1 MRRLHQRLRA
11 LLTPPSG
18 GSTLVAEAPSV
29 PLPALFRRFWPFAR
43 PYRLAI
49 AGGLALSI
57 AVPVFEA
64 GEIWLFKVVVDDV
77 LVPRDLGPLVWIAL
91 GYLAITLV
99 GGFISFL
106 DDYVA
111 AWVGE
116 HFLLDVRA
124 ALFGHL
130 QRLSLDVLDRRRLG
144 DLVTRLTGDVQAIE
158 TLVLDGVADATAAV
172 ARMLVFAG
180 ALFYLSWKLAAVS
193 LIVVPFFWWAARRFS
208 AVVKRAS
215 REKGRAPPSHRRA
228 ASRESGRR
236 SGSHTAVAEESL
248 DNAILVQSLNRQ
260 ATESARC
267 RRKNSAINQP

>member
-49 AGGLALSI
+49 AGGLVLSI
-57 AVPVFEA
+57 VVPVFEA
-64 GEIWLFKVVVDDV
+64 GEIWLFKVVIDDV
-77 LVPRDLGPLVWIAL
+77 LVPRDLGPLLWIAL

-99 GGFISFL
+99 AGFISFL

-158 TLVLDGVADATAAV
+158 NFLLTGVSVGVSAATRV
-172 ARMLVFAG
+172 LVFG
-180 ALFYLSWKLAAVS
+180 GLLFYLSWKLALVA
-193 LIVVPFFWWAARRFS
+193 LVVAPLFWWTARRFS
-208 AVVKRAS
+208 
-215 REKGRAPPSHRRA
+215 G
-228 ASRESGRR
+228 
-236 SGSHTAVAEESL
+236 
-248 DNAILVQSLNRQ
+248 LV
-260 ATESARC
+260 
-267 RRKNSAINQP
+267 